1 MEELKTKL
9 ELILEEI
16 NVRFE
21 RVLEVVFKTL
31 EATKILLI
39 LFPFNKYLIAF
50 TSPETSNLYAGIWEP
65 IPTFPILSFKIFVP
79 DNFEGATDSSPVPS
93 LLKEASYKRDRILFT
108 RLECLNFDFHQLN
121 LL

>member
-9 ELILEEI
+9 ELILEEL

-50 TSPETSNLYAGIWEP
+50 TSPETSNLCFRIFIRIWRN
-65 IPTFPILSFKIFVP
+65 LKASKI
-79 DNFEGATDSSPVPS
+79 E
-93 LLKEASYKRDRILFT
+93 
-108 RLECLNFDFHQLN
+108 
-121 LL
+121 